1 MSLIEPSYAL
11 FFVVLIGHLALIA
24 GVLLYVGWE
33 LQGGE
38 NEAEKAWRKSRW
50 FLLLGNLIA
59 LALYITAVYKL
70 FLSGEY
76 VNNILLVL
84 YMFFIFSTIFYSLK
98 WIISK
103 MRENRES
110 HQNQDEQQLSSEK
123 KHV

>member
-1 MSLIEPSYAL
+1 MSLIEPSYAQ
-11 FFVVLIGHLALIA
+11 FFVVLIGQLALIA